1 MWICLRSWIYQGT
14 EYRSGSKYSRVL
26 STPSFWICQGSEYD
40 RVLNM
45 PGFWI
50 WQGFEYTKV
59 LNMSGFWIYQYSE
72 YSKVLNIPQLWI
84 FQGSEYLFQGSEYAM
99 VLNLS
104 GFWIYRDYK
113 GFWLCLHCSWVIPE
127 YARVLNTNSTLL
139 QPVSLR
145 SQFAI
150 FENSV
155 KKNLHYFRKTI
166 YRRCLRKMW
175 ICLGSWIY
183 QNSEYGRVLYTLSV
197 KKKPELILVDQN
209 Y

>member
-1 MWICLRSWIYQGT
+1 MVLNIALVLNIPGFSLYHGSEYARVLNMTGLWIYQG
-14 EYRSGSKYSRVL
+14 SKYVRV
-26 STPSFWICQGSEYD
+26 
-40 RVLNM
+40 VNM
-45 PGFWI
+45 P
-50 WQGFEYTKV
+50 
-59 LNMSGFWIYQYSE
+59 GFWIYQYSE
-72 YSKVLNIPQLWI
+72 YSRVLNIPQFWI

-104 GFWIYRDYK
+104 GCWIYRGYT

-155 KKNLHYFRKTI
+155 KKNLHYFRKII

-175 ICLGSWIY
+175 KCLGSWIY
-183 QNSEYGRVLYTLSV
+183 QGSEYGRALYTLSV
-197 KKKPELILVDQN
+197 KKN
-209 Y
+209 RS